1 MGDFLTFRRMVTP
14 ILIQVV
20 YWIVTVVVIVGGL
33 VVLVAAPGGTERALG
48 LAVLVLGPLVVRVY
62 AEVLLVVFRINETL
76 TDIRNMKGRG

>member
-1 MGDFLTFRRMVTP
+1 MVTP

-33 VVLVAAPGGTERALG
+33 VVLVAAPEGTERALG

-76 TDIRNMKGRG
+76 TDIRNMKGQG

>member
-1 MGDFLTFRRMVTP
+1 MGDFLTFRRMGTP

-20 YWIVTVVVIVGGL
+20 YWIVTVVVIGGGL

-62 AEVLLVVFRINETL
+62 AEVLLVVFRINDTL
-76 TDIRNMKGRG
+76 TDIRNMKK

>member
-20 YWIVTVVVIVGGL
+20 YWISTIVVIVGGL

-76 TDIRNMKGRG
+76 TDIRNMKGQG

>member
-33 VVLVAAPGGTERALG
+33 VVLVAAPEGTERALG

-76 TDIRNMKGRG
+76 TDIRNMKGQG

>member
-76 TDIRNMKGRG
+76 TDIRNMKGQG

>member
-20 YWIVTVVVIVGGL
+20 YWIVTVVVIGGSL

-76 TDIRNMKGRG
+76 TDIRNMKGQG